1 MSIHPHR
8 SVSSVN
14 PTQSGGSPTLAFPL
28 VRVDASDS
36 TLLVDGVPV
45 SQEVPADG
53 GGAQMR
59 AIA

>member
-1 MSIHPHR
+1 MRDVPTR
-8 SVSSVN
+8 SVN
-14 PTQSGGSPTLAFPL
+14 PTPGGSQALAFPL

-59 AIA
+59 AIV

>member
-1 MSIHPHR
+1 MHDVYPTR
-8 SVSSVN
+8 SVN
-14 PTQSGGSPTLAFPL
+14 PTPGGSPTLAFPL